1 MNRFFEL
8 AMSENQSALRTQ
20 SDPSWH
26 VDTALYDLEYA
37 IAYRTTYKLDETSYQ
52 LGLDTLTMS
61 LTLNNDGEVNTSEM
75 LNFYDD
81 VLQMIYN
88 HIYNKYSNYS
98 ESKSIRYIDLSN
110 ISRTSQSVNI
120 RIVFSTIGIYST
132 NRPVN
137 TFCTFSENT
146 LYPVNNQNTVDL
158 LNLALNSNC
167 NPFWKEQYRTMLTPQ
182 NVCTNTLIP
191 GYRWVRIYQPGSMTY
206 NHFTIE
212 PANTMDVPFY
222 DDPILPPYYFQIVSA
237 PPFQFSL
244 LNVNAV
250 TMKDQVDGFAVY
262 GHEKK
267 NDVFLLH
274 NHDVFNYEVD
284 IKLTSNQSIAG
295 GVQVSAYYCKYS
307 TAIPAFILVSESLPA
322 HYTGLYIGSGQGDQ

>member
-1 MNRFFEL
+1 
-8 AMSENQSALRTQ
+8 
-20 SDPSWH
+20 
-26 VDTALYDLEYA
+26 
-37 IAYRTTYKLDETSYQ
+37 
-52 LGLDTLTMS
+52 
-61 LTLNNDGEVNTSEM
+61 
-75 LNFYDD
+75 
-81 VLQMIYN
+81 
-88 HIYNKYSNYS
+88 
-98 ESKSIRYIDLSN
+98 
-110 ISRTSQSVNI
+110 
-120 RIVFSTIGIYST
+120 
-132 NRPVN
+132 
-137 TFCTFSENT
+137 
-146 LYPVNNQNTVDL
+146 
-158 LNLALNSNC
+158 
-167 NPFWKEQYRTMLTPQ
+167 MLTPQ

-274 NHDVFNYEVD
+274 NHDVFNYNVYYD
-284 IKLTSNQSIAG
+284 RNTSSSSLNNGQLIDAL
-295 GVQVSAYYCKYS
+295 ACEYS
-307 TAIPAFILVSESLPA
+307 TGLPAFILVSETVPTF
-322 HYTGLYIGSGQGDQ
+322 YTGLYVGSGHTTGG